1 MMGER
6 ITIRRATADDV
17 DVITHQRRAMFEAMR
32 LGDPAALEA
41 MDVEFARWARAK
53 IAEGLYLG
61 WLAQADDGV
70 IAAGAGLWL
79 MEWIPGPVTLLSPR
93 GYILNVYTEPA
104 YRKRGLATR
113 LVSAILEWCR
123 ANGITLVSL
132 HASDAGRAVYEALG
146 FAPTNEMQ
154 IRLL

>member
-1 MMGER
+1 MGER

-17 DVITHQRRAMFEAMR
+17 EVITHQRRAMFEAMG
-32 LGDPAALEA
+32 LGDPATRDA
-41 MDVEFARWARAK
+41 MDVAFGRWARAK
-53 IAEGLYLG
+53 IAERVYLG

-79 MEWIPGPVTLLSPR
+79 MDWIPGPVTLLAPR

-113 LVSAILEWCR
+113 LVNAILEWCR

-146 FAPTNEMQ
+146 FRPTNEMQ